1 MNERGIGMS
10 NPFKTREGGATVTV
24 FAPYDCGNHCP
35 FCVNKEEYADTS
47 GFSLE
52 KILESIRQIEAF
64 TPRCDFVFTGGEPLA
79 NLDSLQLML
88 DAVPTTHRVFINT
101 TLPVMNEYS
110 EDEVVDFLNSNKGKI
125 TCINVS
131 RHLYKFV
138 EEGNDEIFGK
148 LQVPTRVNCVLF
160 YNHAADRMLSFVRRF
175 APWNVPIQFRADYTK
190 TTPENLYDESED
202 EILRD
207 LRSILK
213 PTLLEGCRIRCN
225 YEFLDGDHK
234 ISYHKT
240 LPYSTITETDE
251 NGITYDILYDV
262 LIKQNGDFHSDWTGV
277 PMDLEDYKKVIF
289 EPYDLHR
296 IF

>member
-1 MNERGIGMS
+1 M
-10 NPFKTREGGATVTV
+10 
-24 FAPYDCGNHCP
+24 
-35 FCVNKEEYADTS
+35 
-47 GFSLE
+47 
-52 KILESIRQIEAF
+52 
-64 TPRCDFVFTGGEPLA
+64 
-79 NLDSLQLML
+79 
-88 DAVPTTHRVFINT
+88 
-101 TLPVMNEYS
+101 
-110 EDEVVDFLNSNKGKI
+110 DFLNSNKGKI

-160 YNHAADRMLSFVRRF
+160 YNHAAERMLSFVRRF

-213 PTLLEGCRIRCN
+213 PTLLDGCRIRCN

-251 NGITYDILYDV
+251 NGNTYDILYDV

-277 PMDLEDYKKVIF
+277 PMDLEDYKKVVF

>member
-1 MNERGIGMS
+1 MS

-35 FCVNKEEYADTS
+35 FCINKQEYADTS
-47 GFSLE
+47 SFSLE
-52 KILESIRQIEAF
+52 NILRSIAVVDEI

-79 NLDSLQLML
+79 NLESLQKML

-101 TLPVMNEYS
+101 TLPVMHEYS
-110 EDEVVDFLNSNKGKI
+110 EDEVVDFLNANRGKI
-125 TCINVS
+125 TCVNVS
-131 RHLYKFV
+131 RHLHKFV
-138 EEGNDEIFGK
+138 EEGNDAIFGR
-148 LQVPTRVNCVLF
+148 LIVPTRVNCVLF
-160 YNHAADRMLSFVRRF
+160 GIHSPDRILSFCRRF

-190 TTPENLYDESED
+190 TTLENLYDESD
-202 EILRD
+202 DQILLE
-207 LRSILK
+207 LRSVLK

-225 YEFLDGDHK
+225 YEFLDGDHL

-251 NGITYDILYDV
+251 HGVTYDILYDI
-262 LIKQNGDFHSDWTGV
+262 LIKQTGEFHSDWTDV
-277 PMDLEDYKKVIF
+277 PMDIEDYRRVVF